1 MTRRRLIFYGI
12 FGAFH
17 LITFIF
23 TLIIEYSDASSLF
36 SLIKYIGLFK
46 YIAFIGLALIIT
58 DFAWVWF
65 DTRSAQHKEDAM
77 RLENN
82 TLKAKVYDMQEA
94 GKPKTESP
102 TPKAASK

>member
-23 TLIIEYSDASSLF
+23 TLVLEYSDASSLF
-36 SLIKYIGLFK
+36 SLIKYIGAFK
-46 YIAFIGLALIIT
+46 YIAFLGLAMIAT
-58 DFAWVWF
+58 DFVWLWL
-65 DTRSAQHKEDAM
+65 DNRNTQQKEDAM

-94 GKPKTESP
+94 GKKTE
-102 TPKAASK
+102 TPPAKAASK